1 MMNVFSLEAVGTAY
15 SDSSMSLQSMAWV
28 DAPTSMPGTQL
39 FVWAGRVSW
48 KLNVDLSSKV
58 AQAFCGEL
66 RSDFLRLESLMPLQ
80 SRSRTESVMPAWAP
94 KCVRKV
100 VMQLPF
106 PTSLVWHSLDTQRP
120 RGVDTWQVWCCEIR
134 QQPTY
139 VRHGQSRHSGNMFLI
154 SLMWCVAVHGP
165 YGCWQLMALNNS
177 TCRFHTIHP
186 RGFEASQPDAK
197 DLFVQRE
204 SQCWRDVTG
213 ET

>member
-80 SRSRTESVMPAWAP
+80 SRSRTESVMPAWEP
-94 KCVRKV
+94 KSFRLERAKWNLFCVWKV
-100 VMQLPF
+100 GC
-106 PTSLVWHSLDTQRP
+106 D
-120 RGVDTWQVWCCEIR
+120 EIR
-134 QQPTY
+134 QQPVY
-139 VRHGQSRHSGNMFLI
+139 VWHGQPRLASSMRLMNHHMFI
-154 SLMWCVAVHGP
+154 VHDRS
-165 YGCWQLMALNNS
+165 Q
-177 TCRFHTIHP
+177 CRVHTIHP
-186 RGFEASQPDAK
+186 RGSEASQPDAW
-197 DLFVQRE
+197 DLFPHEEEQWFVVKGGR
-204 SQCWRDVTG
+204 
-213 ET
+213 